1 MASAR
6 KSESGRA
13 RKGPPAPRL
22 DAAAIALGTRPLG
35 IDAVVRVARGLAPV
49 ALDGA
54 ARGRLAAARAVV
66 ERFAAG
72 DAPVY
77 GLTTGL
83 GAGVDTRLAP
93 AGMAAFQAQAIR
105 ARSVGVG
112 ARMATDEVRAMLL
125 ARLAGFAAGRSGVS
139 PHVADALAALL
150 NARVHPLVPT
160 IGSIGAADL
169 APLAHCGLVLLG
181 DGLAEHDGEILDGAA
196 ALAAAGLKPVVL
208 GPKDGIALLNC
219 NAASIGPGALALAD
233 ARQALDAL
241 DVAASLSFEGFRAN
255 VSPLDPRLQALR
267 PAPGQPDTAARL
279 TVLLA
284 GSLLW
289 KPGAARRVQDP
300 LSFRCV
306 APVHGAAHAAL
317 DAAIT
322 LVGIELNGAG
332 DNPLVLAEDDEILSG
347 PNFDVTALALAFET
361 LGQALGQTASLAVG
375 RIVKLMSPSFNDLPR
390 FLTPG
395 GKTSTGFATTQKTA
409 AALEAEIRHLA
420 MPVSLHVASVADGV
434 EDYATMAPRVVA
446 KTREIVDRLRLLT
459 ALELIVAAQAVDLRK
474 LAKIGKGAAAAHA
487 AVRSAC
493 AFLDDDRPLGPDIE
507 TVAALIAAG
516 KVAPA

>member
-1 MASAR
+1 MASSR
-6 KSESGRA
+6 KSETGRV
-13 RKGPPAPRL
+13 RKSPPASRSE
-22 DAAAIALGTRPLG
+22 AVALGTTPLG
-35 IDAVVRVARGLAPV
+35 IDAVVRVARGLAAV
-49 ALDGA
+49 SLDTA
-54 ARGRLAAARAVV
+54 ARKRLTAARAVI
-66 ERFAAG
+66 ERFARS
-72 DAPVY
+72 DVPVY

-83 GAGVDTRLAP
+83 GAGVDTRLA
-93 AGMAAFQAQAIR
+93 AADMAAFQTQAIR

-112 ARMATDEVRAMLL
+112 ARMATDGVRALLL

-150 NARVHPLVPT
+150 NARIHPLVPT
-160 IGSIGAADL
+160 IGTIGAADL
-169 APLAHCGLVLLG
+169 APLAHAGLVLLG
-181 DGLAEHDGEILDGAA
+181 QGVAEHDGGILDGAA
-196 ALAAAGLKPVVL
+196 ALAAAGLKPVTL

-219 NAASIGPGALALAD
+219 NAASIGPGALVLAD
-233 ARQALDAL
+233 ARQVLGALDA
-241 DVAASLSFEGFRAN
+241 AASLSFEGFRAN

-267 PAPGQPDTAARL
+267 PAPGQTGTAARL
-279 TVLLA
+279 TALLA

-306 APVHGAAHAAL
+306 APVHGAAQAAL
-317 DAAIT
+317 DAAIA
-322 LVGIELNGAG
+322 LIEIELNGAG

-361 LGQALGQTASLAVG
+361 LGQAMAQTASLAVG

-390 FLTPG
+390 FLTPV

-446 KTREIVDRLRLLT
+446 KTGEIVERLRLLA
-459 ALELIVAAQAVDLRK
+459 ALELIAAAQAVDLRK
-474 LAKIGKGAAAAHA
+474 LAKIGKGAEAAHA

-507 TVAALIAAG
+507 AVAALIAAG
-516 KVAPA
+516 KVAA